1 MDRRD
6 SAPPAAGCYFAAMII
21 GTGMDL
27 ISIDRLR
34 RFRDRRGERGLARL
48 FTDGELRYCLRLAD
62 PAPSLAARF
71 AAKEAFFK
79 AVGLGWGAGGD
90 WREVEVRRTGRG
102 APELTVR
109 GRAAAAARVRRAERF
124 HLTLTHTAEVAGAV
138 VVLEDSSG
146 EHDSCATLPPSAT

>member
-1 MDRRD
+1 ML
-6 SAPPAAGCYFAAMII
+6 AAMIV

-27 ISIDRLR
+27 ISIERLR
-34 RFRDRRGERGLARL
+34 GFRLRRGERGLARL

-79 AVGLGWGAGGD
+79 AVGLGWGPGGD
-90 WREVEVRRTGRG
+90 WRDVEVRRTRRG
-102 APELTVR
+102 APELSVH
-109 GRAAAAARVRRAERF
+109 GRAAEVARDRRVERF

-138 VVLEDSSG
+138 VVLE
-146 EHDSCATLPPSAT
+146 A